1 MLQEHYF
8 ERAQVHELLSGFMLG
23 GRWGGGAKL
32 IFKLKRGVIRAEW
45 NKKGKRKE
53 ERLSLGGSENVPFFV
68 FKQNGWCFGLI
79 CQMECV

>member
-1 MLQEHYF
+1 M
-8 ERAQVHELLSGFMLG
+8 HELLSGYMLG
-23 GRWGGGAKL
+23 GRGGGVELAKL
-32 IFKLKRGVIRAEW
+32 IFKLKMGVIMTEW

-53 ERLSLGGSENVPFFV
+53 ERLCPGGSENVLLIV